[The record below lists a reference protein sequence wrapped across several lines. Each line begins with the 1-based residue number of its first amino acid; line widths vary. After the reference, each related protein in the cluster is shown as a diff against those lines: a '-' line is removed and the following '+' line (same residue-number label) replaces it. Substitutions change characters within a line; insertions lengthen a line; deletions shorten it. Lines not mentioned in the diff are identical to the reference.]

1 MSSGQNQNSR
11 SNSNTNSEPYAG
23 INPQT
28 INTLISAAGTGMK
41 MFDSFLT
48 QITPHVN
55 DVLSTASGLAGNGN
69 SNTNM
74 GNRNTTAGNCNTTA
88 GNSNTT
94 AGNGNS
100 NTTTNK
106 QIKEL
111 NLYRNES
118 DSLVLLAL
126 EIPRISKDNCSI
138 KLNGN
143 ILEISAKTHSSESN
157 FEFLDDIEYKNMIKI
172 DNIITKEHIKARFL
186 NGMLYIEVNKN
197 IKHDNKI
204 DINIENY

>member
-11 SNSNTNSEPYAG
+11 SYSNTNSEPYAG

-28 INTLISAAGTGMK
+28 INTLINAAGTGMK

-69 SNTNM
+69 
-74 GNRNTTAGNCNTTA
+74 RNTTAGNNNTTA
-88 GNSNTT
+88 GNR
-94 AGNGNS
+94 NS

-111 NLYRNES
+111 KLYRNES

-157 FEFLDDIEYKNMIKI
+157 FEFLGDIEYKNMIKI

-186 NGMLYIEVNKN
+186 NGMLYIEVNKYQPPN
-197 IKHDNKI
+197 QNDNKI
-204 DINIENY
+204 DINIEND